1 MNETYK
7 NYIIIALLLACVA
20 FGWILF
26 RDISDNS
33 RTITN
38 LRTELDQVRQHQQDT
53 TTRLITIE
61 QGLNR
66 SIVRTEVVTERV
78 ETVKDRIAD
87 GTEQLEASQ
96 RIIESSK
103 SILEAVRATGKETEK
118 K

>member
-1 MNETYK
+1 MNETK
-7 NYIIIALLLACVA
+7 NYIIVALLLAITA
-20 FGWILF
+20 LGWFLFF
-26 RDISDNS
+26 RDLSDNS
-33 RTITN
+33 RTIN
-38 LRTELDQVRQHQQDT
+38 SLRAELDQVRQHQQDT